1 MPIVAPTT
9 TAALVA
15 ESYDLLVGVDTHA
28 ATHTYAIVDA
38 ATGAL
43 VEHREFPTS
52 PAGLRRAQDWINRRT
67 DHGTVLVLVDG
78 AGSYGAVL
86 TEQLLAAGTDL
97 AEAPDITRQVRHTS
111 GKSDIIDAAELARA
125 ARGLQTSQLRRPRQ
139 GGDRTILRVLSTARD
154 QMTGERTRT
163 INALT
168 ALLRT
173 VDLGVDARRA
183 LSAAT
188 IATIAGWRTTT
199 GTATARTVCRGEAI
213 RLARR
218 VRALDTE
225 LAANHA
231 ALTAAVSAQ
240 APELLEVRGVGPV
253 VAATVLQAWSH
264 PGRVR
269 SEAAFASL
277 AGVAPLQASSGNTRR
292 HRLNRGGDRRLN
304 RALYT
309 IALTR
314 LGHDPRTRAYRARRA
329 AEGATKR
336 EIIRILKRY
345 ISRELFRL
353 LTATHTSPMTT

>member
-1 MPIVAPTT
+1 M
-9 TAALVA
+9 
-15 ESYDLLVGVDTHA
+15 
-28 ATHTYAIVDA
+28 
-38 ATGAL
+38 
-43 VEHREFPTS
+43 
-52 PAGLRRAQDWINRRT
+52 
-67 DHGTVLVLVDG
+67 LVDG

-86 TEQLLAAGTDL
+86 TEQLLAAGLDL
-97 AEAPDITRQVRHTS
+97 AEAPDITRQVRHAS
-111 GKSDIIDAAELARA
+111 GKSDLIDAAELARA

-139 GGDRTILRVLSTARD
+139 GGDRTILRVLSAARD

-188 IATIAGWRTTT
+188 IATIAGWRTSTASAA

-225 LAANHA
+225 LATNHT

-253 VAATVLQAWSH
+253 VAAVVLQAWSH

-269 SEAAFASL
+269 SEAAFAAL

-314 LGHDPRTRAYRARRA
+314 LGHDQRTRAYRARRA

-353 LTATHTSPMTT
+353 LNTTQTSPMTA